1 MKSWPLIFLFI
12 SMFSP
17 AHAYATVLRACSLSL
32 PPQTMLDSQGQPDGL
47 AVKTLQAVARQLNW
61 NLSIDYM
68 PWMRV
73 VHGAQRG
80 ECDLVLTALRRP
92 DYEDFMAFPATPILD
107 QANVLVIRHG
117 AAVHFDGDL
126 EAFMRRYSLGIYQD
140 KAVNPQFEQ
149 LRYEPWARILL
160 SNSPQQNI
168 ERLLAGRFDA
178 VVENDLTAFYALRSL
193 GREEKISV
201 LSPALSVTPAY
212 VTFPLAGKAIGMLKV
227 FDQALSDFK
236 GTREFQTLQ
245 LTYLGH

>member
-1 MKSWPLIFLFI
+1 MKFLPLVFWGISAFL
-12 SMFSP
+12 P
-17 AHAYATVLRACSLSL
+17 AHAADITLRACSLNL
-32 PPQTMLDSQGQPDGL
+32 PPQTMPDRQGQPDGL

-61 NLSIDYM
+61 HLNIDYM

-92 DYEDFMAFPATPILD
+92 DYEAFMAFPATPILD
-107 QANVLVIRHG
+107 QANVLVIRRG
-117 AAVHFDGDL
+117 ADVHFAGDL
-126 EAFMRRYSLGIYQD
+126 EAFMRRYSLGLYQD
-140 KAVNPQFEQ
+140 KTVNPQFEQ
-149 LRYEPWARILL
+149 LRYEPWTRILI

-178 VVENDLTAFYALRSL
+178 AVENDLTARYELQSL
-193 GREEKISV
+193 GRSAEVTV
-201 LSPALSVTPAY
+201 LSPPLSVTPAY
-212 VTFPLAGKAIGMLKV
+212 VTFPLTGKATGMLKA